1 MSKKEDSKLN
11 KLKVVVTI
19 FFMIAIIVF
28 ITSSTKILK
37 NPIDTFMV
45 EKGSIYY
52 EESTEGYILREE
64 NILQGNNYKNGMV
77 QIVSE
82 NERVSKGESVFRY
95 YSNGEEDLIEKIAD
109 LDTQINEAI
118 DNSGMKILS
127 SVSSDIVNLEGQ
139 IENNIENMYGL
150 NELQKIQEYEKKIE
164 TFIAKKAKISGDASP
179 AGSTVK
185 KLIEQ
190 RNALE
195 NEVNASSEIIKADK
209 SGLVSYRVDELEE
222 ILKVDDFSYLNK
234 DLLDS
239 FELKVG
245 SVIPQSTEKG
255 KIINNYECY
264 LTVCMNTERA
274 LNAKVGEKISLRLS
288 NSDEVDAEIVY
299 VSDTTED
306 GKIIV
311 FKIKDDVKELIE
323 YRKISLDVI
332 WWKYTGFKVSNDAII
347 TEGDKNY
354 VERNKAGF
362 ADKILIKIERQNETY
377 SIVRNYTNEELIS
390 MGYTDDEI
398 SDMKNLKLK
407 LYDEIVLH

>member
-45 EKGSIYY
+45 EKGSISY

-209 SGLVSYRVDELEE
+209 SGLVSYRVDGLEE

-288 NSDEVDAEIVY
+288 NSYEVDAEIVY